1 MLIIHY
7 VQLKNKA
14 MKSKSKN
21 DVIEDKKQRNKV
33 VRLKKH
39 CKKEFFDNL
48 EKKQLRSIL
57 KKSLKK

>member
-1 MLIIHY
+1 MLTIHY
-7 VQLKNKA
+7 VQLENKA

-39 CKKEFFDNL
+39 CKKEFSDNL
-48 EKKQLRSIL
+48 EKKQFGTIL
-57 KKSLKK
+57 MNL

>member
-1 MLIIHY
+1 MLTIHY

-39 CKKEFFDNL
+39 CKKGFSDNL
-48 EKKQLRSIL
+48 EKKNNSELF
-57 KKSLKK
+57 